1 MNTLG
6 RGTIALGLADEFP
19 GLSLVHARVGR
30 GDGPTP
36 RPVRQR
42 LLELSDRF
50 RVAHAPA
57 LRQSGI
63 PSAYRAFY
71 RQVGVDPDVQRTP
84 LDEAIRERLLQGK
97 FVSWGHI
104 EDAIAI
110 AALETLVPI
119 WAMDAAG
126 LSGGGL
132 GVRGAEA
139 GEALIGPG
147 GATPLREGELIIA
160 DAVGP
165 LTRLLEQP
173 PDGRRVTR
181 QTRETVLYCVQVPG
195 VPAVTVEEALTI
207 CVQLSHER

>member
-1 MNTLG
+1 MTALA
-6 RGTIALGLADEFP
+6 RGTIALELADEFP
-19 GLSLVHARVGR
+19 GLSLVHTRIGR

-36 RPVRQR
+36 RPVRRR

-63 PSAYRAFY
+63 PSAYRAFH
-71 RQVGVDPDVQRTP
+71 RQVGVDPDVHRTP

-104 EDAIAI
+104 EDAITI

-126 LSGGGL
+126 VSGGGL
-132 GVRGAEA
+132 GVRGAQA
-139 GEALIGPG
+139 HEALIGPA
-147 GATPLREGELIIA
+147 GATTLREGELVIA

-173 PDGRRVTR
+173 PDGRRATR
-181 QTRETVLYCVQVPG
+181 ATRETILYCVQVPG
-195 VPAVTVEEALTI
+195 VPTVTVEEALNT
-207 CVQLSHER
+207 CVQLARER